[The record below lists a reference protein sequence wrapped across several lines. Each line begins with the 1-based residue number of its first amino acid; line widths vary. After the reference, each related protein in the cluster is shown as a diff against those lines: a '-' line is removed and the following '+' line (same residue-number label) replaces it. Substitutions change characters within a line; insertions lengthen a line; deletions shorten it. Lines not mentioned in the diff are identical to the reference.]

1 MSKAARIKVARRQ
14 APPPIGKHQLLAPR
28 SIWLGTAGVAAVIA
42 IVVTVLLVTRPT
54 PQAPPAATPSAA
66 DLNAPAALVRAAAR
80 VGFQPNVE
88 PGVDRIEG
96 KPAGA
101 AQPSSSPSLLHVGT
115 KAPTFTLKTPEGGTV
130 RLDDLRER
138 AVLLEFFA
146 TWCPHCAAEASH
158 LQRLYRSLPKTDV
171 AFVSINADGEDAA
184 SVYAYHRYFGLG
196 FPALLDPSS
205 RPGSF
210 TSPGAPGPTSQ
221 AYGVESF
228 PTFYVLDRSGRI
240 TWRSDGEQPD
250 ALLRGE
256 LERAASATGA

>member
-1 MSKAARIKVARRQ
+1 MSKAARIKAARRQ
-14 APPPIGKHQLLAPR
+14 APPPIGKNQPLAPR
-28 SIWLGTAGVAAVIA
+28 STWLATAGVAAAIA

-88 PGVDRIEG
+88 PGVGQIEN

-101 AQPSSSPSLLHVGT
+101 AQAASSQDLLPVGT

-130 RLDDLRER
+130 GLGDLRGK
-138 AVLLEFFA
+138 AVLIEFFA
-146 TWCPHCAAEASH
+146 TWCPHCAAEAPH
-158 LQRLYRSLPKTDV
+158 LERLYRSLLQRDV
-171 AFVSINADGEDAA
+171 AFVSINGDGEDAA

-196 FPALLDPSS
+196 FPTLLDPSS

-210 TSPGAPGPTSQ
+210 TSPGAGGPTSQ
-221 AYGVESF
+221 AYGVDSF

-250 ALLRGE
+250 ALLRGQ
-256 LERAASATGA
+256 LERASAANGA

>member
-1 MSKAARIKVARRQ
+1 MSKAARIKAARRQ
-14 APPPIGKHQLLAPR
+14 APPPIGKNQPLAPR
-28 SIWLGTAGVAAVIA
+28 SIWLATAGGAAVIA
-42 IVVTVLLVTRPT
+42 IVVTVLLVIRPT
-54 PQAPPAATPSAA
+54 PQAPRPGTPSAA

-88 PGVDRIEG
+88 PGVGQIEN
-96 KPAGA
+96 KPADA
-101 AQPSSSPSLLHVGT
+101 AQAPSSPDLLPVRT
-115 KAPTFTLKTPEGGTV
+115 TAPTFTLKTPEGGTV
-130 RLDDLRER
+130 GLGNLRGK
-138 AVLLEFFA
+138 AVLIEFFA
-146 TWCPHCAAEASH
+146 TWCPHCAAEAPH
-158 LQRLYRSLPKTDV
+158 LERLYRSLPQRDV
-171 AFVSINADGEDAA
+171 AFVSINGDGEDSA

-210 TSPGAPGPTSQ
+210 TSPGAGGATSQ

-250 ALLRGE
+250 ALLRGQ
-256 LERAASATGA
+256 LERAAAANGA